1 MSLRLIIEDDEGSTT
16 IVPLGKEA
24 VTIGRQQG
32 NTIQLTEKNVSRRHA
47 RLMPEGEVWVL
58 EDLGSYNGV
67 KVNGRAVEGRVSLRE
82 GDVVQIGDYHLALT
96 EDVERRSL
104 NYDRP
109 RTAANDVEP
118 MLASSSTNLPR
129 LSPDELAALSSG
141 QHVAAP
147 PPPPPILVDSGQIPM
162 ARPQP
167 AAYPAEERQKKG
179 AGALIAAGL
188 LGIGAIALGGFWLAS
203 NTGDKNKDATTIAT
217 AATENRADAKAT
229 PAATKPS
236 EPTKPEVV
244 AVAPDPV
251 PPEPTPPTPVPPT
264 PSEANPPPEAEG
276 PPVVVEPDTPTP
288 PPVEKKEPKKPPPDK
303 KEPKKPA
310 PAATTP
316 KTPPPTPAAPP
327 ADAAQLLAD
336 ARMANMKGNS
346 SKAYDL
352 ASQAWAA
359 GKSQDAAVQMAI
371 AACKMGDAGKAK
383 KAIGKLKGSRRDD
396 AVKLCAGKGIVVE

>member
-47 RLMPEGEVWVL
+47 RLVPDGEIWVL

-67 KVNGRAVEGRVSLRE
+67 KVNGRSVEGRVSLRE

-141 QHVAAP
+141 QHVAAAP
-147 PPPPPILVDSGQIPM
+147 PPPQILLDSGQVPVS
-162 ARPQP
+162 RTQP
-167 AAYPAEERQKKG
+167 ASYPEERPAKKG
-179 AGALIAAGL
+179 TGVLVAVGL
-188 LGIGAIALGGFWLAS
+188 LGIGAIALGGFWIASNS
-203 NTGDKNKDATTIAT
+203 NTGPDPSTVV
-217 AATENRADAKAT
+217 AANEGPRADTKSQT
-229 PAATKPS
+229 PAS
-236 EPTKPEVV
+236 NLPTKPEPV
-244 AVAPDPV
+244 AVAPT
-251 PPEPTPPTPVPPT
+251 PTPPTPEPAVEAKVPP
-264 PSEANPPPEAEG
+264 A
-276 PPVVVEPDTPTP
+276 PVEDDAGVVEVEPETP
-288 PPVEKKEPKKPPPDK
+288 PPVEKPVAKKQPHDKPQPKKPPPTST
-303 KEPKKPA
+303 PKA
-310 PAATTP
+310 PAA
-316 KTPPPTPAAPP
+316 PAAP
-327 ADAAQLLAD
+327 AVDVAQLIAD
-336 ARMANMKGNS
+336 ARTANLKGNS
-346 SKAYDL
+346 STAYELASKAYS
-352 ASQAWAA
+352 AS
-359 GKSQDAAVQMAI
+359 KSQDAATQMAI

-383 KAIGKLKGSRRDD
+383 KAIAKLKGSRRED
-396 AVKLCAGKGIVVE
+396 AVKLCSGRGITIE